1 MDMYQHDSAAVFR
14 FVLRG
19 ELTGDQERDLEC
31 AWTTAKSTLAG
42 KELVVDISG
51 IKNAD
56 LSGVDLLT
64 RMRESGARLT
74 ATLPPASEEIL
85 SSFGVPV
92 AASSGWRHIGGW
104 GGLSKWMERSPKRS
118 AATGGEET
126 SERTVDKA
134 KLLCHQHSS
143 SPGI

>member
-1 MDMYQHDSAAVFR
+1 
-14 FVLRG
+14 
-19 ELTGDQERDLEC
+19 LTGDQVRELEC

-74 ATLPPASEEIL
+74 AALPPASEEIL
-85 SSFGVPV
+85 RSFGVPV
-92 AASSGWRHIGGW
+92 AAPSGWRRIGAC
-104 GGLSKWMERSPKRS
+104 GGLFKRMARSPKRS

-126 SERTVDKA
+126 SERTLDKA